1 MMEEQIMQILQK
13 LDKLDNKIDAMQI
26 KTDTRFDQMQ
36 NQIDGMQR
44 QIGGMQK
51 QINGLQGQVG
61 GIQGQINELQNRV
74 EEISD
79 RQLVFESEYGTKIDA
94 IFDAV
99 TMELDKNLEK
109 SEKIRTLEKRA
120 DRHDAAM
127 FGHEKRISKLEL
139 SR

>member
-1 MMEEQIMQILQK
+1 MKILQK

-36 NQIDGMQR
+36 NQIDGM
-44 QIGGMQK
+44 
-51 QINGLQGQVG
+51 
-61 GIQGQINELQNRV
+61 QGQINELQNRV

-120 DRHDAAM
+120 DRHDAVI
-127 FGHEKRISKLEL
+127 FSYEKRISKLEL
-139 SR
+139 NR